1 MKLILEID
9 LEDAMHNSPDPPQ
22 NEWSE
27 QEFEEDLIEKLRDYL
42 EELERD
48 TGALITLKDE
58 NGKYL

>member
-9 LEDAMHNSPDPPQ
+9 LEYAMSVAYDPPQ

-27 QEFEEDLIEKLRDYL
+27 QDFEEDLIEKLQEYI